1 MSDYSFDDLA
11 NDAVGSAID
20 VAVQATREEGNKVV
34 LNAIDQVAQQA
45 GTDLPAVK
53 GTLDT
58 LSGLCSLNLEQ
69 TMQGLWELAVDAA
82 VVASDGALA
91 PIAGELKT
99 GGTALI
105 GAAFDA
111 EGDSG
116 AQQVAAARGG

>member
-1 MSDYSFDDLA
+1 MSDYSFDELT
-11 NDAVGSAID
+11 NDAVGQAID
-20 VAVQATREEGNKVV
+20 IGVQATREEGNKIILEGV
-34 LNAIDQVAQQA
+34 NQIAQQA

-58 LSGLCSLNLEQ
+58 LSGLCNMNLEQ

-82 VVASDGALA
+82 VASTGGALV
-91 PIAGELKT
+91 PVAGALKT

-111 EGDSG
+111 EGASG
-116 AQQVAAARGG
+116 ADQVAAARGG